1 MSRCPQRRQPIGLL
15 VSTVLLLA
23 FFGVTTGAQAPAAP
37 TPAAPSRSAPS
48 QPASSAA
55 PLSLTLDDAI
65 ARGLR
70 ENINARLQEA
80 DVTSARG
87 DRWVALKDLLP
98 QASVR
103 LTLTRQEINLA
114 AFGFSLPGFPNIVG
128 PFNLH
133 DSRLSV
139 SQPLVDLH
147 ALYESRSGAANLRA
161 AELTQRDTRELVALA
176 VRDLYLQ
183 AVTADSRSKASRVQ
197 SDTARALLT
206 LATDLKNAGV
216 VPGIDVL
223 RAQVQVRTQEQ
234 RAIVAGNDFEK
245 LKLQLARAVGLP
257 LAQDFVLADTI
268 PYAPLQTLPLEEA
281 LKQALMSREDYRAA
295 QARLEAAEAAKRAAF
310 ADNLPSLHLNADYGV
325 IGRTPADTH
334 STYSVSAQLRIPV
347 FDAATTR
354 GHVLEAEGL
363 LARRGAELNDYRAR
377 VEYEVRA
384 AYLDLRAADDQLQ
397 AAQDAMNLAG
407 QELEQTRDRFAA
419 GVAGNI
425 EVVQAQETVVTA
437 TESYISSL
445 YAHNL
450 AKASLAHAIGGT
462 AAP

>member
-1 MSRCPQRRQPIGLL
+1 MRFL
-15 VSTVLLLA
+15 STALLA
-23 FFGVTTGAQAPAAP
+23 TLFGVTAGAQ
-37 TPAAPSRSAPS
+37 TPAPSS
-48 QPASSAA
+48 Q
-55 PLSLTLDDAI
+55 PLSLTLEDAT

-87 DRWVALKDLLP
+87 ERWVALKDLLP
-98 QASVR
+98 TASAR
-103 LTLTRQEINLA
+103 LGVTRQEINLA

-139 SQPLVDLH
+139 SQPLLDLH

-161 AELTQRDTRELVALA
+161 AELTQRDTRELVSLA

-183 AVTADSRSKASRVQ
+183 AVAAESRLKASRAQ

-206 LATDLKNAGV
+206 QATDLKNAGLV
-216 VPGIDVL
+216 AGIDVL

-234 RAIVAGNDFEK
+234 RAIVAENGFEK

-257 LAQDFVLADTI
+257 LAQEFVLADTM
-268 PYAPLQTLPLEEA
+268 PYAPLQTMALDEA
-281 LKQALMSREDYRAA
+281 LKQALTSREDYRAA
-295 QARLEAAEAAKRAAF
+295 QVRLEAAQASKRAAL

-334 STYSVSAQLRIPV
+334 STYSVTAQLRVPL
-347 FDAATTR
+347 FDASITR
-354 GHVLEAEGL
+354 GHILEAEGL
-363 LARRGAELNDYRAR
+363 LERRGAELNDFRAR

-384 AYLDLRAADDQLQ
+384 AYLDLRAAEQQLQ
-397 AAQDAMNLAG
+397 AAQDAMNLAA

-419 GVAGNI
+419 GAAGNI
-425 EVVQAQETVVTA
+425 EVVQAQEAVATA
-437 TESYISSL
+437 TENYISSL

-450 AKASLAHAIGGT
+450 AKASLAHAIGVT
-462 AAP
+462 TSP

>member
-1 MSRCPQRRQPIGLL
+1 MSRCPQRRQPIRLL
-15 VSTVLLLA
+15 LSIVLLAML
-23 FFGVTTGAQAPAAP
+23 FVVTTGAQ
-37 TPAAPSRSAPS
+37 TPVAPS
-48 QPASSAA
+48 QSPVAPSQSSPSAV
-55 PLSLTLDDAI
+55 PLSLTLEDAI

-87 DRWVALKDLLP
+87 ERWVALKDLLP
-98 QASVR
+98 TASARVS
-103 LTLTRQEINLA
+103 LTRQEINLA

-139 SQPLVDLH
+139 SQPLFDLH
-147 ALYESRSGAANLRA
+147 ALYASRSGAANLRA
-161 AELTQRDTRELVALA
+161 AELTQKDTRELVALA

-183 AVTADSRSKASRVQ
+183 AVTAESRSKASLVQ

-216 VPGIDVL
+216 VAGIDVL

-234 RAIVAGNDFEK
+234 RAIVAANEFEK

-257 LAQDFVLADTI
+257 LAQEFVLADMV
-268 PYAPLQTLPLEEA
+268 PYAPLQTMPLEEA

-295 QARLEAAEAAKRAAF
+295 RARLEAAQSAKRAAF

-334 STYSVSAQLRIPV
+334 STYSVMAQLRIPL
-347 FDAATTR
+347 FDAETTR

-363 LARRGAELNDYRAR
+363 VERRSAELNDFRAR

-384 AYLDLRAADDQLQ
+384 AYLDLRAADEQLQ

-425 EVVQAQETVVTA
+425 EVVQAQEAVVTA
-437 TESYISSL
+437 TENYISSL

-450 AKASLAHAIGGT
+450 AKATLAHAIGNT
-462 AAP
+462 ASP